1 MDDDHVRWCTDI
13 QGKGKDF
20 KKVIIKRRANL
31 VKQNIVSTFKILST
45 ASYNHVPISFHPF
58 MN

>member
-1 MDDDHVRWCTDI
+1 MDDDRVRWCTDI

-20 KKVIIKRRANL
+20 KKVIIKRQANL